1 MKKLLFLSI
10 SITLVLIACSKKE
23 SDPTPSEP
31 TESILEIK
39 TSFGTM
45 YVWLY
50 KQTPLHRANYL
61 ALADTGYLD
70 GSTFHRVVKDFV
82 IQGGD
87 PNSKDTIPSN
97 DGNGGPGYT
106 IPAEFVDSLKH
117 DYGSIGAART
127 NNPTKASSGS
137 QFYIVTD
144 KNGEHTLDKNY
155 TIFGKLLS
163 GHDIAYLISTQAVG
177 ASNRPITD
185 IKMDVNVVQ
194 KTHAQLKSE
203 FNFIPY

>member
-1 MKKLLFLSI
+1 MKKILVLLFSAI
-10 SITLVLIACSKKE
+10 IGFGACSKKE
-23 SDPTPSEP
+23 ENPTISEP

-39 TSFGTM
+39 TSFGNM

-61 ALADTGYLD
+61 AHADSGYLD
-70 GSTFHRVVKDFV
+70 GTTFHRVVKDFV

-87 PNSKDTIPSN
+87 PNTKDTIPSN

-127 NNPTKASSGS
+127 NNPEKASSGS

-163 GHDIAYLISTQAVG
+163 GHDIAYLISSQTVG
-177 ASNRPITD
+177 ANNRPITD

-194 KTHAQLKSE
+194 KTLSQLKSE
-203 FNFIPY
+203 FNFIP